1 MTKVLTITVPDDLTL
16 GLVMRVYDFM
26 VDEHGIEAS
35 EVMFDDSTKGFKCFR
50 ICYESK
56 NQEQVAKFEEFV
68 LNSIKRIKTIEKWMC
83 LMKLF
88 HWELANTMFRNHL
101 TLTSSLNNGIQHT
114 FGPKE

>member
-68 LNSIKRIKTIEKWMC
+68 LNSIKRIKTIEKMDV
-83 LMKLF
+83 F
-88 HWELANTMFRNHL
+88 DE
-101 TLTSSLNNGIQHT
+101 TLPLGIGKYYVPQS
-114 FGPKE
+114 FDFDEFVE

>member
-35 EVMFDDSTKGFKCFR
+35 KIMFDDSTKGFKCFR

-56 NQEQVAKFEEFV
+56 NQEQITKFEEFV
-68 LNSIKRIKTIEKWMC
+68 LDSIKHIKVIEKMDVHDEAFP
-83 LMKLF
+83 LEIGKYYIPQSF
-88 HWELANTMFRNHL
+88 DFDDVVE
-101 TLTSSLNNGIQHT
+101 
-114 FGPKE
+114 

>member
-1 MTKVLTITVPDDLTL
+1 MIKVLTITVPDDLTL

-56 NQEQVAKFEEFV
+56 NQEQVTKFEEFV
-68 LNSIKRIKTIEKWMC
+68 LDSIKRIKTIEKMDV
-83 LMKLF
+83 F
-88 HWELANTMFRNHL
+88 DE
-101 TLTSSLNNGIQHT
+101 TLPLGIGKYYIPQPSE
-114 FGPKE
+114 FDNFVE

>member
-35 EVMFDDSTKGFKCFR
+35 EVMFDDSTKGFKRFR

-56 NQEQVAKFEEFV
+56 NQEQFTKFEEFV
-68 LNSIKRIKTIEKWMC
+68 LGSIKHIKAIEKMDVFDEA
-83 LMKLF
+83 LPL
-88 HWELANTMFRNHL
+88 
-101 TLTSSLNNGIQHT
+101 GIGKYYAPQS
-114 FGPKE
+114 FDFDEFVE